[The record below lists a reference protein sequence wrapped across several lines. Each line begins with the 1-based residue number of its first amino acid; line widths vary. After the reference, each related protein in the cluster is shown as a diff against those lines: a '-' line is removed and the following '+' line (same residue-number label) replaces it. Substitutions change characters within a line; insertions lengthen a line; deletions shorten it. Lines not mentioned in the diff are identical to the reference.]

1 MKVVGQRSSNPDICE
16 VCGNFPSSEDSDRPL
31 SAQGL
36 FTLAPCIRIQ
46 IFLKSDIFSPLSK
59 KIRIDTLRIRIVLA
73 RPYENAKTIE
83 IRLHSLMSMR
93 HARSV

>member
-1 MKVVGQRSSNPDICE
+1 MKVVGQRNSNPHICE

-31 SAQGL
+31 SVQGL

-83 IRLHSLMSMR
+83 IR
-93 HARSV
+93 